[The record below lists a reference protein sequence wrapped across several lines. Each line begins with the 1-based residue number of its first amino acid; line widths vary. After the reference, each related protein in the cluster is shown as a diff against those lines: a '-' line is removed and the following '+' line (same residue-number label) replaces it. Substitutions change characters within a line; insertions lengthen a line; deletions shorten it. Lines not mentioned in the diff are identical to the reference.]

1 MQQVVS
7 RMFRRALKLV
17 FVMDLILFFGS
28 LFAGVVW
35 GVLYIRN
42 LAELGCGFLILG
54 VWVLSYLILCALH
67 RYAVRE
73 RRKTKGK

>member
-1 MQQVVS
+1 MVS

-35 GVLYIRN
+35 GVLYIRT
-42 LAELGCGFLILG
+42 LAELGWGFLILG
-54 VWVLSYLILCALH
+54 LWLLSYLILCVMH
-67 RYAVRE
+67 VYSK
-73 RRKTKGK
+73 RRK